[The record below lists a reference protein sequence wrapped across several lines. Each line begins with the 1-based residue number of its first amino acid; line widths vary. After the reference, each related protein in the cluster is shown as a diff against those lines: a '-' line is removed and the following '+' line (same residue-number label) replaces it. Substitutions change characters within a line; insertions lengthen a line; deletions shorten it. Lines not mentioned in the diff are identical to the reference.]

1 MTDKTIRLGRR
12 AMLGGAAAATLA
24 APAIAQQGEWP
35 NKPVRVVIAY
45 PPGGP
50 TDISTRIVLDKV
62 QSMFNQPFIFDNRGG
77 ASGAIGA
84 EIVKNAP
91 ADGYTLL
98 GMTVAM
104 VCITPHLQP
113 IPYHPVNDFTPVAR
127 MATSW
132 GALAAHP
139 SVPASNIKELVAYAK
154 ANPGKLHWGSSGMAT
169 ITQLFGEMLK
179 FEAGIDLVHVPY
191 KGSAQALQAV
201 VSGEVQLQFDQLTL
215 AQVKAG
221 KLKGIAMLGDQR
233 HPDHPNLPT
242 MREGGYGKDMA
253 DSWYGIMAPTGTPK
267 PIVDKLAKAIGEAVK
282 DPAVIAKLHTG
293 GLQPTYL
300 NSEEMRERIAAE
312 NKVFGDVIRRANI
325 KIS

>member
-1 MTDKTIRLGRR
+1 MTKNSTRLRRR
-12 AMLGGAAAATLA
+12 AVLVGAAATTLA
-24 APAIAQQGEWP
+24 APAIAQGEWP
-35 NKPVRVVIAY
+35 SKPVRVVIAY

-62 QSMFNQPFIFDNRGG
+62 QSMLGQPFIFDNRGG

-91 ADGYTLL
+91 ADGYTIL

-113 IPYHPVNDFTPVAR
+113 IPYDPVKDFVPVAR

-139 SVPASNIKELVAYAK
+139 SVPASNLAELIAYAK

-169 ITQLFGEMLK
+169 ITQLFGETLK

-201 VSGEVQLQFDQLTL
+201 LSGEVQLQFDQLTL

-221 KLKGIAMLGDQR
+221 KLRGIAMLGESR
-233 HPDHPNLPT
+233 HPDHPDIPT
-242 MREGGYGKDMA
+242 MRELGYGKDMA
-253 DSWYGIMAPTGTPK
+253 DSWYGITAPARTP
-267 PIVDKLAKAIGEAVK
+267 PSIVDKLSKAIGEAVK

-293 GLQPTYL
+293 GLRPTYL
-300 NSEEMRERIAAE
+300 NSAEMRDRVAVESRAFAE
-312 NKVFGDVIRRANI
+312 VIRKANI
-325 KIS
+325 KI

>member
-1 MTDKTIRLGRR
+1 MSDTAIRLGRR
-12 AMLGGAAAATLA
+12 AVLGGAAASLA

-35 NKPVRVVIAY
+35 TKPVRVVIAY

-50 TDISTRIVLDKV
+50 TDVCTRIVLDKV

-91 ADGYTLL
+91 NDGYTLL

-113 IPYHPVNDFTPVAR
+113 IPYHPVNDFVPVAR

-139 SVPASNIKELVAYAK
+139 SVPASNLTELIAYAK

-169 ITQLFGEMLK
+169 ITQLFGETLK

-201 VSGEVQLQFDQLTL
+201 MSGEVQLQFDQLTL

-221 KLKGIAMLGDQR
+221 KLKGIALLGEQR

-242 MREGGYGKDMA
+242 MREFGYGNDMA
-253 DSWYGIMAPTGTPK
+253 DSWYGIMAPVGTPK
-267 PIVDKLAKAIGEAVK
+267 PIVEKLSKAIGEAAK
-282 DPAVIAKLHTG
+282 DPAIIAKMHIA
-293 GLQPTYL
+293 GLRPTYL
-300 NSEEMRERIAAE
+300 DSEGLRDRIGVE
-312 NKVFGDVIRRANI
+312 SKRFGEVIRKANI
-325 KIS
+325 KI

>member
-1 MTDKTIRLGRR
+1 MTGKSTRLGRR
-12 AMLGGAAAATLA
+12 VVLGGAAAALA

-35 NKPVRVVIAY
+35 SKPVRVVIAY

-50 TDISTRIVLDKV
+50 TDITTRIVLDKV
-62 QSMFNQPFIFDNRGG
+62 QSIFNQPFIFDNRGG

-113 IPYHPVNDFTPVAR
+113 IPYHPVNDFVPIAR

-139 SVPASNIKELVAYAK
+139 SVPVSNIGELVAHAK

-169 ITQLFGEMLK
+169 ITQLFGETLK
-179 FEAGIDLVHVPY
+179 YEAGIDLVHVPY

-201 VSGEVQLQFDQLTL
+201 MSGEVQLQFDQLTL

-221 KLKGIAMLGDQR
+221 KLKGIALLGESR
-233 HPDHPNLPT
+233 HPEHPNLPT

-253 DSWYGIMAPTGTPK
+253 DSWYGIMAPAATPK
-267 PIVDKLAKAIGEAVK
+267 PVVDKLSKAIGDAIK
-282 DPAVIAKLHTG
+282 DPATLAKLDTA
-293 GLQPTYL
+293 GLRPTYL
-300 NSEEMRERIAAE
+300 NSADMRERIAVE
-312 NKVFGDVIRRANI
+312 SKGFGEVIRKANI
-325 KIS
+325 KI